1 MKIALLG
8 PTESGKTV
16 YFAALA
22 RKYQNFVGFRPLSA
36 AEQAFHRQEKVDRRL
51 ALQIEFTNAEHEAF
65 INTQVT
71 LLSKRP
77 ISEWPDATLDLDGS
91 DIRTIFHFADAF
103 DLETPV
109 DQYRREIAIYDP
121 PGAALS
127 GRHMASAQIVQQ
139 LKTCDVAIV
148 FLPAELILE
157 AVEADDAD
165 HVLNGA
171 SFGKIREIIE
181 ACASKLGQA
190 KAKETLPVC
199 FVISKADKMQNLP
212 ETVINQVSDML
223 YNHIIK
229 PLSRSNPNMT
239 ICVCPVS
246 VIDPSTGNFEAS
258 NLEWPFLFA
267 AAGTIFRNSFLVR
280 DQANVARKKA
290 KAAEASA
297 EALRSEGWTWNRLK
311 AWWNDDG
318 VRDRMR
324 RAAAYSTDYGRLVGQ
339 YEDDRAL
346 AKACWKALGIE
357 GKARQVRVFAEGRDL
372 DLGKLGDQL

>member
-22 RKYQNFVGFRPLSA
+22 RKYQNFVGFRPLPA
-36 AEQAFHRQEKVDRRL
+36 AEQAFYRQEKVDRRL

-65 INTQVT
+65 INTQVA
-71 LLSKRP
+71 LLSQRP
-77 ISEWPDATLDLDGS
+77 ISEWPDKTLDLDDS
-91 DIRTIFHFADAF
+91 NIRTIFHFAAAF

-121 PGAALS
+121 PGGALS

-157 AVEADDAD
+157 AVETNDAD
-165 HVLNGA
+165 CVLNGA
-171 SFGKIREIIE
+171 SFGKMREIIE
-181 ACASKLGQA
+181 ACAGKLGQERE
-190 KAKETLPVC
+190 KETLPVC
-199 FVISKADKMQNLP
+199 FVVSKADKLQNLP
-212 ETVINQVSDML
+212 ENVINDVSDML
-223 YNHIIK
+223 YSHIIK
-229 PLSRSNPNMT
+229 PLSRSNPNMI

-267 AAGTIFRNSFLVR
+267 AAGTVFRNSFLVR
-280 DQANVARKKA
+280 DQADASREKA
-290 KAAEASA
+290 KAAEAAA

-357 GKARQVRVFAEGRDL
+357 GKARQVRVFAEGL
-372 DLGKLGDQL
+372 DFDVSRLEAKL

>member
-8 PTESGKTV
+8 PTDSGKTV

-22 RKYQNFVGFRPLSA
+22 RKYQNFVGFRPLPA
-36 AEQAFHRQEKVDRRL
+36 AEQAFYRQAKVDRRL

-65 INTQVT
+65 INTQVG
-71 LLSKRP
+71 LLSRRP

-103 DLETPV
+103 DVETPV

-121 PGAALS
+121 PGGALS

-148 FLPAELILE
+148 FLPAELLLE
-157 AVEADDAD
+157 AVEANDAD
-165 HVLNGA
+165 QVLNGA

-181 ACASKLGQA
+181 ACASKLGQE

-199 FVISKADKMQNLP
+199 FVISKADKLQNLP
-212 ETVINQVSDML
+212 ENVINDVSDML

-229 PLSRSNPNMT
+229 PLSRSNPNMI

-267 AAGTIFRNSFLVR
+267 AAGTVFRNSFLVR
-280 DQANVARKKA
+280 DQADVSREKA
-290 KAAEASA
+290 KAAEAAA

-346 AKACWKALGIE
+346 AKVCWRALGIE
-357 GKARQVRVFAEGRDL
+357 GKARQVRVVTEGRDL
-372 DLGKLGDQL
+372 DVSKLGDQL